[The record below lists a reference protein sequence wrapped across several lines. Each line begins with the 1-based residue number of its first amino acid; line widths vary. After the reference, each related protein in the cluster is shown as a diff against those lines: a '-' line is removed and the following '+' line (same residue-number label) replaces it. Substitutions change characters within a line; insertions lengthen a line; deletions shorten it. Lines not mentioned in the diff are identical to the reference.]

1 MDIDNVPNIIPPSDA
16 PHGAFPVDRPVEAL
30 IRDHKLVR
38 QLAEHYRNSD
48 SMEVKKQAAT
58 QILQALHTHSR
69 VEESVFYPG
78 VRSVEP
84 GMISHFEQEHLKAD
98 DLLATLQGMQMD
110 DPHSEQL
117 MRELIDMSL
126 HHMQE
131 EEEQLFPM
139 LEQAPV
145 DMTAIG
151 LEMAALEVN
160 LIHMQGQASTAPA
173 QR

>member
-1 MDIDNVPNIIPPSDA
+1 MDTDNDPNTHPVDA

-30 IRDHKLVR
+30 LRDHNLVR

-48 SMEVKKQAAT
+48 SIEVKKQAAG

-78 VRSVEP
+78 VRDVEP
-84 GMISHFEQEHLKAD
+84 GMIGHFEQEHLKAD
-98 DLLATLQGMQMD
+98 DLLATLQGMALD
-110 DPHSEQL
+110 DPRSEPML
-117 MRELIDMSL
+117 RELIDMSL

-131 EEEQLFPM
+131 EEEQFFPR
-139 LEQAPV
+139 LEAAQL
-145 DMTAIG
+145 DMSAIG
-151 LEMAALEVN
+151 LQMAALEAN
-160 LIHMQGQASTAPA
+160 LIHMQAQGGGAPM